1 MKPLSLC
8 IALCLLLTA
17 CAHDRPPTGGP
28 RDNEPLEIL
37 SVNPPSSSVNIS
49 PERIHFSFNRYVTAS
64 SLRNAL
70 VFSPA
75 ITDYTLNGNGT
86 EAEIVFRKP
95 LETNKTY
102 TITLNT
108 SLRSSRGNVL
118 LQSYTY
124 AFSTGPEINRGII
137 AGQVFSNDTRP
148 LPRALVLA
156 YAVPKDDSL
165 SFNPFERKPDYSV
178 QTGYDGR
185 FTLDYLA
192 EGNYRLIAL
201 QDSNGDKKLNPGS
214 EFSGT
219 GYRELVGTGT
229 SDNLFRLAEPAGH
242 PKLIYCTSPAGNVL
256 EISFD
261 RPFPVENF
269 KLSSVAVL
277 DTVRNTVLPVKGFY
291 SVKATSRARTFRIV
305 TGSLE
310 KKSGYRI
317 TYSPGD
323 GEQTSSTAC
332 RGNDKQEK
340 ETIAITQL
348 LPKNGTAKAFLAP
361 THPERGRTVDVS
373 FNIPVEQESL
383 ERAILLF
390 SLNGEDPTPLAFT
403 IQPIDDRRYTLQAN
417 PAFRNGNAYRL
428 DIQLKNLIGLNGE
441 RAPDSLVTSAFTVA
455 DSEDFGTITGTVSG
469 GTGTVIVEVLDSM
482 NRLPRRTV
490 VQRSNDSPADFS
502 IDELAPGKYTLR
514 AFIPRS
520 EMQPGTKPSW
530 NPGNIYPFEPADLFT
545 VNNDTVT
552 VRKGW
557 ETENINL
564 VFPAMVP
571 LMQPYSPS
579 NP

>member
-1 MKPLSLC
+1 MKPLPLC

-37 SVNPPSSSVNIS
+37 SANPPSSSVNTS
-49 PERIHFSFNRYVTAS
+49 PERVLFSFNRYVTTS

-70 VFSPA
+70 FFSPA
-75 ITDYTLNGNGT
+75 ITGYTLNGDGT

-108 SLRSSRGNVL
+108 SLRSSRGNEL
-118 LQSYTY
+118 LRSYTY
-124 AFSTGPEINRGII
+124 AFSTGPEINRGSI
-137 AGQVFSNDTRP
+137 AGQVFSNDTSP
-148 LPRALVLA
+148 VPRALVLA
-156 YAVPKDDSL
+156 YAVSKDDSL
-165 SFNPFERKPDYSV
+165 SFNPLERKPDYSV

-201 QDSNGDKKLNPGS
+201 QDSNDDRKLDPDS
-214 EFSGT
+214 EFFGA
-219 GYRELVGTGT
+219 GYQELVRTGT
-229 SDNLFRLAEPAGH
+229 SGNLFRLAEPAGH
-242 PKLIYCTSPAGNVL
+242 PKLIYCTSPTGNVL

-261 RPFPVENF
+261 RPFPVEEF
-269 KLSSVAVL
+269 KVASLAVV
-277 DTVRNTVLPVKGFY
+277 DTVRNTALPVKGFY

-305 TGSLE
+305 TGPLE
-310 KKSGYRI
+310 KESGYRI
-317 TYSPGD
+317 TYSPGN

-332 RGNDKQEK
+332 RGNDKEKK
-340 ETIAITQL
+340 ETIAITRL
-348 LPKNGTAKAFLAP
+348 LPKNGTANAFLVRAY
-361 THPERGRTVDVS
+361 PERGRTVDIS
-373 FNIPVEQESL
+373 FNIPVEQKSL
-383 ERAILLF
+383 ESAIQLF
-390 SLNGEDPTPLAFT
+390 SLNGENSTPHAFT

-428 DIQLKNLIGLNGE
+428 DIHQASLKGLNGE
-441 RAPDSLVTSAFTVA
+441 KALDSVITTAFTVVNA
-455 DSEDFGTITGTVSG
+455 EEFGTITGTVSG
-469 GTGTVIVEVLDSM
+469 GTGTVVVEALDSM
-482 NRLPRRTV
+482 KRLSRRTV
-490 VQRSNDSPADFS
+490 VRRSNDSPADFS

-520 EMQPGTKPSW
+520 ETQPGTKPSW
-530 NPGNIYPFEPADLFT
+530 NPGNIYPFEPAELFT

-557 ETENINL
+557 ATENVNL
-564 VFPAMVP
+564 VFPSMEP
-571 LMQPYSPS
+571 
-579 NP
+579 